1 MRHIPRI
8 ATVLAAALSAVAMI
22 AAPAGAAQLHRHPAA
37 FWQGGKLY
45 VFKGTLAADAGAAPT
60 SISVNVS
67 SGNRAALRALVGS
80 VNPVT
85 FAVAPGTRYIAWSA
99 ASRGN
104 APAATTAS
112 ALHAGDAVYVRIR
125 AHAGAPLAQVAAT
138 PAVQVG
144 DTAAAQAVAGRMFAF
159 WGRAT
164 SIDTAAQTITL
175 TVRFGNWAALNALLG
190 ESPTQTFHYDPA
202 TQFLNW
208 RGGPHTVTADQV
220 KAGDWVTLR
229 TRASWSTPL
238 AALVAAP
245 LWKVNDH
252 MPRLSVNAL
261 GATVPVTS

>member
-1 MRHIPRI
+1 MRRIPRI
-8 ATVLAAALSAVAMI
+8 ATVLAGALSAVAMI
-22 AAPAGAAQLHRHPAA
+22 AAPAGAAQVNHHHAA

-45 VFKGTLAADAGAAPT
+45 VFKGTLTADPGAAAT
-60 SISVNVS
+60 SISVNAT

-85 FAVAPGTRYIAWSA
+85 FTVAPGTKYVAWSA
-99 ASRGN
+99 AARGN
-104 APAATTAS
+104 APASTTSA
-112 ALHAGDAVYVRIR
+112 ALHAGDSVYVRIR
-125 AHAGAPLAQVAAT
+125 ARAGAPLAKVAAT

-164 SIDTAAQTITL
+164 SIDATAKTITL

-190 ESPTQTFHYDPA
+190 ESPTQTFHYDAA

-220 KAGDWVTLR
+220 KPGDWVTLR
-229 TRASWSTPL
+229 TRAAWSTPIADL
-238 AALVAAP
+238 AAAP

-252 MPRLSVNAL
+252 MPRLSVRAL
-261 GATVPVTS
+261 GATVPVAT